1 MVTETE
7 RRDSPEYSLTR
18 VHELAAQ
25 GHVRYLSGRVQ
36 RDVEN
41 LSYAPKDVHKCL
53 QTLNNCH
60 FHHAE
65 RYPQEKAWLDVYLV
79 AYPGPADVLDELYVK
94 LKLDRDC
101 IYVGLA
107 SFHRERYV

>member
-1 MVTETE
+1 MVTDTE
-7 RRDSPEYSLTR
+7 RRDRPEYSLAR
-18 VHELAAQ
+18 IRELAAT
-25 GHVRYLSGRVQ
+25 GCVRYLNRSVQ

-41 LSYAPKDVHKCL
+41 LSYAPEDVHKCL

-65 RYPQEKAWLDVYLV
+65 RYPPGKVWLDVYLV
-79 AYPGPADVLDELYVK
+79 SCRGPVAVLDELYVK

-101 IYVGLA
+101 VYVELA

>member
-25 GHVRYLSGRVQ
+25 GHVRYLGRRVQ
-36 RDVEN
+36 RDVAN
-41 LSYAPKDVHKCL
+41 LSYAPEDVHKSL

-65 RYPQEKAWLDVYLV
+65 RYTREKPWFDVYLLPY
-79 AYPGPADVLDELYVK
+79 AGPAGVLDELYVK

-101 IYVGLA
+101 IYVDLA
-107 SFHRERYV
+107 SFHRERDV

>member
-7 RRDSPEYSLTR
+7 RRDNPEYSLLR
-18 VHELAAQ
+18 VRELAAQ

-41 LSYAPKDVHKCL
+41 LSYAPEDVHKCL

-65 RYPQEKAWLDVYLV
+65 RYAQGKPWFDVYLLP
-79 AYPGPADVLDELYVK
+79 Y
-94 LKLDRDC
+94 
-101 IYVGLA
+101 A
-107 SFHRERYV
+107 SEASPQTDKSWGWPRLIERSV